1 MPGRIDF
8 DIQGAAE
15 MERLLKELG
24 PRAAV
29 NAGRPALVAGARP
42 IVEEAKRLVPVDTGD
57 LRDAIAVDASSRR
70 QGLAAAVG
78 GEIGISIGFTK
89 PTSRR
94 AHLTEFGTAHSA
106 AHPFMRPA
114 MEAKAG
120 DALDAMGHSLQKG
133 IESEA
138 AKLAKR

>member
-1 MPGRIDF
+1 MPGPIDF

-42 IVEEAKRLVPVDTGD
+42 IVEEAKRRVRVKSGE
-57 LRDAIAVDASSRR
+57 LRDAVTIDTSSRR
-70 QGLAAAVG
+70 QALAAAVG

-94 AHLTEFGTAHSA
+94 AHLEEFGTAHSA
-106 AHPFMRPA
+106 ANPFMRGA

-120 DALDAMGHSLQKG
+120 EALDAMGHTLQKG
-133 IESEA
+133 IEREA